1 VDIAA
6 ESARAWQA
14 FAAGRH
20 AEASDAAARVLREA
34 PEDPGALTLHAR
46 LLLAGGE
53 PVAADELIRALLQ
66 RFPEKAALWIDLAF
80 ALRELGRHDEA
91 VQALE
96 RAIGLEPKNAAAWVR
111 LGQAR
116 LNFGEPGAAAE
127 AFRRALDAEP
137 SNVAALRGLGLA
149 GAIEPQSELAD
160 QVRRLARAPQLR
172 PADAAGLHFA
182 LAQGSRRAGLR
193 EPFIRHLLQA
203 NALQRSVS
211 PAGREDYAA
220 MYDRLE
226 AAFSPAAFAAAARA
240 SSTTPRPVFILG
252 MPRSGT
258 TLLERVIAKHPDV
271 RAGGEI
277 DYMRRPLRHAMERQT
292 GQPFPR
298 GFETVPAAAMS
309 AMAEAFARRIDAIG
323 QGAPFVTDK
332 TPDNYH
338 VLGLL
343 RLLFPEAPI
352 IHVTRDPMDT
362 CFSILQYQFEDRS
375 PHTCDMELLAYS
387 FARHL
392 RLMQRWRE
400 IFGDGFITVRYED
413 FVASPAAEGRRVF
426 DHCGFTWS
434 DDYLA
439 VEQGGGAVRTFSALQ
454 VRRPIYRTSVG
465 AWREFES
472 ELAPLRRALEAE
484 GVPVA

>member
-1 VDIAA
+1 MDIAA

-20 AEASDAAARVLREA
+20 AEAADGAARVLREA
-34 PEDPGALTLHAR
+34 PADPGALTLRAR

-53 PVAADELIRALLQ
+53 PVAADELIRALLK
-66 RFPEKAALWIDLAF
+66 RFPEKAALWIDHAF

-96 RAIGLEPKNAAAWVR
+96 QATGLEPQNASAWVR
-111 LGQAR
+111 LGQSR

-127 AFRRALDAEP
+127 AFRRALDADP
-137 SNVAALRGLGLA
+137 GHVAAYRGLGLA
-149 GAIEPQSELAD
+149 GAIEPDSGLAA
-160 QVRRLARAPQLR
+160 QVRTLASAPQTR
-172 PADAAGLHFA
+172 PTDAAGLHFA
-182 LAQGSRRAGLR
+182 LAQGSRRAGQR
-193 EPFIRHLLQA
+193 EPFIRHLLAA
-203 NALQRSVS
+203 NAIQRSIS
-211 PAGREDYAA
+211 PAGRAEYAE

-226 AAFSPAAFAAAARA
+226 AAYSPEAFAAAARA
-240 SSTTPRPVFILG
+240 APTAPRPIFILG

-258 TLLERVIAKHPDV
+258 TLLERVVAAHPSV
-271 RAGGEI
+271 CAGGEL
-277 DYMRRPLRHAMERQT
+277 DYMRRPLRRSMERLT

-298 GFETVPAAAMS
+298 GFEAIPADAMTR
-309 AMAEAFARRIDAIG
+309 MAEAFALRIQAISP
-323 QGAPFVTDK
+323 ATPFVTDK

-343 RLLFPEAPI
+343 RLLFPEGRI
-352 IHVTRDPMDT
+352 VHVERDAMDT
-362 CFSILQYQFEDRS
+362 CFSILQFQFDDGS
-375 PHTCDMELLAYS
+375 PHTCDMELLAYA

-392 RLMQRWRE
+392 RLMRRWRE
-400 IFGDGFITVRYED
+400 LFGGEFISVRYED

-426 DHCGFTWS
+426 EHCGLSWS

-465 AWREFES
+465 AWREFEA

-484 GVPVA
+484 GVPT